1 MIRLFNIDNLVTT
14 PASHT
19 CMKLDSLLVVLCNS
33 DSKSNSFCYVTI
45 NNCLA
50 NAMLSQHQRILYVTM
65 YNCLDGTRLLISS
78 SWFSVQIGSV

>member
-50 NAMLSQHQRILYVTM
+50 NAVNIKEFSYVTM